1 MEKIKIID
9 DFFPNDILIEIKNL
23 IKNADWQNI
32 NTEII
37 LSDHSNRP
45 FYKIDL
51 NNNVFYTNFL
61 LKIIENKL
69 NKKIGLER
77 VNLFGYNYCQHNVFH
92 FDSDCENKITFCYYI
107 NTENAEFGDLHIKL
121 PNEKKIISIEP
132 VTNRG
137 VFFPA
142 RYIHR
147 GTSHTTND
155 LRTCVAW
162 KLILLDE

>member
-61 LKIIENKL
+61 LKIIEKKL
-69 NKKIGLER
+69 NKKIGL
-77 VNLFGYNYCQHNVFH
+77 
-92 FDSDCENKITFCYYI
+92 
-107 NTENAEFGDLHIKL
+107 
-121 PNEKKIISIEP
+121 
-132 VTNRG
+132 
-137 VFFPA
+137 
-142 RYIHR
+142 
-147 GTSHTTND
+147 
-155 LRTCVAW
+155 
-162 KLILLDE
+162 